1 MILWDEMIMVRT
13 LSGYVLNLNHFY
25 ACVIQKTLVGILVKG
40 LPGAIWLLALLT
52 LQMSLSIL
60 I

>member
-1 MILWDEMIMVRT
+1 MVRDR
-13 LSGYVLNLNHFY
+13 LPRRVSLFFGYVSFLRVRNT
-25 ACVIQKTLVGILVKG
+25 KTLVGILVKG

>member
-1 MILWDEMIMVRT
+1 MVRDR
-13 LSGYVLNLNHFY
+13 LPHRVSLFFWFRFY

>member
-1 MILWDEMIMVRT
+1 MKNYGARGPPVRPAP
-13 LSGYVLNLNHFY
+13 VC
-25 ACVIQKTLVGILVKG
+25 CVSFLRVRNTKTLVGILVKG